1 MIKLSETL
9 KDKMV
14 NLCKL
19 HNIHPNKVLENIK
32 EYDTSHSNDIDEF
45 IKKQI
50 EIDTNTLKL
59 LNNENNSTIL
69 ETTIASLI
77 FYKYK
82 LK

>member
-1 MIKLSETL
+1 MIKLSEIL
-9 KDKMV
+9 KDEMN

-19 HNIHPNKVLENIK
+19 HIVHPNKVYDIIKALNIS
-32 EYDTSHSNDIDEF
+32 YSDDIDEF

-50 EIDTNTLKL
+50 EIDKNTLKL
-59 LNNENNSTIL
+59 LNIENNSTIL

-77 FYKYK
+77 FYKHK